1 MQGPGIA
8 ALEKERG
15 PGSFR
20 MAQPPFIS
28 DIPSAGMALPQVR
41 PLTWTPCIPLSV
53 RRQGQAGRLLPN
65 CT

>member
-1 MQGPGIA
+1 MPVFQQRAPTMQYMLHMALGCMQGPSIA

-28 DIPSAGMALPQVR
+28 DIPSAGMAPPQVR
-41 PLTWTPCIPLSV
+41 PLT
-53 RRQGQAGRLLPN
+53 
-65 CT
+65 